1 MYYAG
6 IDAHATYLMV
16 AVVDQS
22 GARVLAP
29 TRVAVRRP
37 EQLLE
42 TLRPFSPLQVVV
54 ETCAFWPW
62 IHDLLRPE
70 GIDFVL
76 AHAKRLRA
84 IAEAD
89 HKTDELDAELLTRML
104 QAGLIPR
111 VHPKSADLRERARLV
126 RHRALLVRH
135 RTMLLNRIHAQL
147 HPVGLSLP
155 RGRLNTRPGR
165 EWLLREA
172 LPKLGPEQRRRLCQ
186 LCQMFLNSGRLSAV
200 G

>member
-6 IDAHATYLMV
+6 IDAHAAYLMIA
-16 AVVDQS
+16 AVDRS

-29 TRVAVRRP
+29 TRVSVRKS

-42 TLRPFSPLQVVV
+42 MLRPLRPLQVVV
-54 ETCAFWPW
+54 ETCPFWPW
-62 IHDLLRPE
+62 IYDLLLPE

-89 HKTDELDAELLTRML
+89 HKSDELDAELLARML

-126 RHRALLVRH
+126 RHRALLVRQ
-135 RTMLLNRIHAQL
+135 RTTLLN
-147 HPVGLSLP
+147 
-155 RGRLNTRPGR
+155 
-165 EWLLREA
+165 
-172 LPKLGPEQRRRLCQ
+172 
-186 LCQMFLNSGRLSAV
+186 
-200 G
+200 

>member
-1 MYYAG
+1 M
-6 IDAHATYLMV
+6 
-16 AVVDQS
+16 
-22 GARVLAP
+22 
-29 TRVAVRRP
+29 
-37 EQLLE
+37 
-42 TLRPFSPLQVVV
+42 QVVV

-172 LPKLGPEQRRRLCQ
+172 LPKLGPEQRRL
-186 LCQMFLNSGRLSAV
+186 GR
-200 G
+200 